1 MDSTTTAPHI
11 DVLFNDQGNAID
23 RLNATGGAYALLEGG
38 REAVGQ
44 QLVYVAA
51 TETYTLTGSTAT
63 PARVKLPNSDKSG
76 CTKST
81 GEKLT
86 FTKQSGSADGA
97 RQTESIPCTVSIKDP
112 IK

>member
-1 MDSTTTAPHI
+1 M
-11 DVLFNDQGNAID
+11 
-23 RLNATGGAYALLEGG
+23 R
-38 REAVGQ
+38 
-44 QLVYVAA
+44 
-51 TETYTLTGSTAT
+51 TLRTLARNMTSKASPATAT

-97 RQTESIPCTVSIKDP
+97 RQTESILCTVSIKDP
-112 IK
+112 VK